1 MDGPITDNVKICDD
15 PLTHG
20 GNADPILDQKMFF
33 GLVLQEFCDFPGT
46 WDLRY

>member
-1 MDGPITDNVKICDD
+1 MDGPIIGYVKICDD

-20 GNADPILDQKMFF
+20 GNLDTIWAQRMFF
-33 GLVLQEFCDFPGT
+33 ELILQEFWDFCGT